1 MKYLTICLS
10 LLLLSACS
18 NTDRMM
24 KKIIKMTTPKDTI
37 AMGLKEALENGTTQA
52 VNKLAAEGG
61 YKSNVM
67 YRITSPAKLQNFT
80 KQLRR
85 FGLSSQVEKFENKM
99 NEAAELAA
107 SQATPILLDAI
118 HNMTLEDSK
127 KILMGPD
134 NAATE
139 YFRKRTSERLKREYM
154 EIIRKKMSEIKLVGY
169 FNSLI
174 QKYNALAFS
183 KPINIDLESYVTDEA
198 LKGLFSIIEKT
209 EKDIRENPMA
219 RTSDLLKK
227 VFSQQDP
234 LPVKK
239 TK

>member
-1 MKYLTICLS
+1 MKQ
-10 LLLLSACS
+10 
-18 NTDRMM
+18 
-24 KKIIKMTTPKDTI
+24 IIKMATPKDSI
-37 AMGLKEALENGTTQA
+37 GMGLKEALGNGTSQA
-52 VNKLAAEGG
+52 VNALAAEGG
-61 YKSNVM
+61 YTSNAM
-67 YRITSPAKLQNFT
+67 YRIASPAKLQNLT

-85 FGLSSQVEKFENKM
+85 FGFRSQVDAFENKM

-107 SQATPILLDAI
+107 AHATPILLDAI

-127 KILMGPD
+127 NILMGPD

-139 YFRKRTSERLKREYM
+139 YFRKRTSETLKKEYM
-154 EIIRKKMSEIKLVGY
+154 EIIREKMSEVKLVGY

-183 KPINIDLESYVTDEA
+183 KPININLESYVTDEA

-209 EKDIRENPMA
+209 EKDFRKYPMA
-219 RTSDLLKK
+219 PTSELLKK
-227 VFSQQDP
+227 VFAQQDP
-234 LPVKK
+234 LPVKE